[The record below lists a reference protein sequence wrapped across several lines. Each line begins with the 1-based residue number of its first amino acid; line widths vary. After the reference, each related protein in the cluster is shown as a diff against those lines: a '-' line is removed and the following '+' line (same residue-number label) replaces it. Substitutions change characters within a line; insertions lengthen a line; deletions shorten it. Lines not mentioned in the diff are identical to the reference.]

1 MDGTRFVVE
10 NSELDSM
17 QVQFIEGETKRQS
30 CGLVAV
36 PFAPVSRITQAN
48 GHPADL
54 VRPFDAAGLDE
65 TKQSVAVQQVN
76 GERECV

>member
-1 MDGTRFVVE
+1 
-10 NSELDSM
+10 M

-36 PFAPVSRITQAN
+36 SFAPISKITQAN

-65 TKQSVAVQQVN
+65 TKQSVVVRQAN
-76 GERECV
+76 RERECVDAF